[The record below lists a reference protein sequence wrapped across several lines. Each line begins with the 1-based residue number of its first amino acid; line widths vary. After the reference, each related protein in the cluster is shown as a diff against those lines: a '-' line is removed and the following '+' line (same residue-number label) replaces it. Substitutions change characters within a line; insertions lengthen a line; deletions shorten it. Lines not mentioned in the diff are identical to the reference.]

1 MSTNTQMYDALTIA
15 DAMLK
20 IGKRKGQT
28 MTPMKL
34 LKLVYIAHGFSL
46 ALLNRDLFQNRI
58 EAWKFGPVIPDLYQ
72 ATKRFGREE
81 IPLNLIGD
89 PEDTS
94 VDPEVQS
101 FLEDV
106 YEKYGHLNGIQLSY
120 LTHQSGTPWDQVY
133 DPRFRNEPIPDD
145 LIADHYRGMLVA

>member
-1 MSTNTQMYDALTIA
+1 MTNSQTYDALTIA

-46 ALLNRDLFQNRI
+46 ALLERDLFKNRI

-72 ATKRFGREE
+72 ATKRFGRGE
-81 IPLNLIGD
+81 IPLDLIGD
-89 PEDTS
+89 PDDTS
-94 VDPEVQS
+94 VDPQVQS

-106 YEKYGHLNGIQLSY
+106 YDKYGHLNGIQLSY
-120 LTHQSGTPWDQVY
+120 LTHQSGTPWERVY
-133 DPRFRNEPIPDD
+133 DQRFRNLEIPDA
-145 LIADHYRGMLVA
+145 LIAEHYKGMLVA